1 MSKVELTPRQ
11 RQIADL
17 KTGRPFEPTTPDQVA
32 KELGIPLAIAARELE
47 AITAFVQ
54 AELTDRQRQI
64 ADLYNG
70 GLGTTQTKVAKEL
83 GISRVT
89 VARALTAMRDL
100 FEEEGDF
107 QRAVET
113 VEPDFSFNIYHQG
126 IMGWDE
132 REDYKPLFGGPSK
145 ISRTTA
151 YRRSAKEWGYAP
163 EQRDKILHELKIARR
178 AVNRA
183 IKLIDADD
191 GKATPEAWQER
202 DKIKDLIMGTYEP
215 SG

>member
-1 MSKVELTPRQ
+1 MTKLTERQ
-11 RQIADL
+11 RQITCLRSGKID
-17 KTGRPFEPTTPDQVA
+17 EPMAPEQVA
-32 KELGIPLAIAARELE
+32 KELDIPVETAARELE
-47 AITAFVQ
+47 AIAAFVQ

-64 ADLYNG
+64 ADLYDG
-70 GLGTTQTKVAKEL
+70 GRGTTQTKVAKEL

-113 VEPDFSFNIYHQG
+113 VEPDFSYKIYNQS

-132 REDYKPLFGGPSK
+132 REDYKPMLGGPSK
-145 ISRTTA
+145 ISRATA
-151 YRRSAKEWGYAP
+151 YRRSAKEGGYAP

-183 IKLIDADD
+183 LKLIDADD